1 MIRSVGLFF
10 LLIGCGD
17 APGQPCTASGSG
29 FTRTDSCVR
38 SSQCIEWGVPCADGT
53 RVTPD
58 VCAGATCRTNADCG
72 DGLGCARVNATDGA
86 CLATSFCPGGFA
98 PLEGG

>member
-1 MIRSVGLFF
+1 MLRMWTV
-10 LLIGCGD
+10 LILCSGCGD

-38 SSQCIEWGVPCADGT
+38 SSQCIEWEVPCANDL

-58 VCAGATCRTNADCG
+58 VCAGAACRTDADCG
-72 DGLGCARVNATDGA
+72 EGLGCARINATDGA
-86 CLATSFCPGGFA
+86 CLASSFCPDGFA
-98 PLEGG
+98 PLDGG